1 MHKILEILALL
12 PEELMILSV
21 AALPVLELRA
31 SIPLGLLGLSMDWK
45 MVYVL
50 SVIGNLIPVPFI
62 IFFLRPVFGILRKTR
77 LFKGFIE
84 WLETRTMKKAET
96 VQKYSAIG
104 LFIIVTIPL
113 PGTGA
118 WTGSMVAALL
128 DLRMKYALPSIVSGV
143 LFAGVLV
150 LSGILIFQQ

>member
-1 MHKILEILALL
+1 MHKILEILAML

-31 SIPLGLLGLSMDWK
+31 SVPLGILGLSMDWK
-45 MVYVL
+45 MVYLL
-50 SVIGNLIPVPFI
+50 SIVGNLLPVPFI
-62 IFFLRPVFGILRKTR
+62 IFFLRPVFGVLRNTR
-77 LFKGFIE
+77 LFKGFIG
-84 WLETRTMKKAET
+84 WLEKRTMKKAET

-128 DLRMKYALPSIVSGV
+128 DLRMKYALPSIIAGVIFAGILVTTGV
-143 LFAGVLV
+143 LM
-150 LSGILIFQQ
+150 FQ